1 MGKSTTKRVG
11 SHYVLDDVLGRGS
24 MGTVWRGH
32 DLSDGSPCAIKILN
46 PTLTTDKGATR
57 RFIDER
63 DIFMSVDDDAVV
75 RVTDMVVESSTFAI
89 VMELVD
95 GPDLAQ
101 VLKSLPDHRL
111 DQGTAVSLGIEVCQA
126 LAAIHRVGIR
136 HLDIKPANILIEDP
150 ENVSGAR
157 ITDFGVSEVVA
168 FHGPREVVGT
178 PYYQAPEVAA
188 GWTPTAASDLYS
200 FGVTLY
206 EILAGHMPFQAN
218 SAGNLLRNQPPPAI
232 PGVDPRLWNTIL
244 TCLAPDPSQR
254 PDSAEVLAS

>member
-32 DLSDGSPCAIKILN
+32 DLNDGSPCAIKILN

-101 VLKSLPDHRL
+101 VPVSYTHLTLP
-111 DQGTAVSLGIEVCQA
+111 TI
-126 LAAIHRVGIR
+126 
-136 HLDIKPANILIEDP
+136 
-150 ENVSGAR
+150 
-157 ITDFGVSEVVA
+157 
-168 FHGPREVVGT
+168 
-178 PYYQAPEVAA
+178 
-188 GWTPTAASDLYS
+188 YS
-200 FGVTLY
+200 V
-206 EILAGHMPFQAN
+206 
-218 SAGNLLRNQPPPAI
+218 
-232 PGVDPRLWNTIL
+232 
-244 TCLAPDPSQR
+244 
-254 PDSAEVLAS
+254 

>member
-1 MGKSTTKRVG
+1 MSDEGVMGKSTTKRVG

-32 DLSDGSPCAIKILN
+32 DLNDGSPCAIKILN

-101 VLKSLPDHRL
+101 VLSW
-111 DQGTAVSLGIEVCQA
+111 S
-126 LAAIHRVGIR
+126 
-136 HLDIKPANILIEDP
+136 
-150 ENVSGAR
+150 
-157 ITDFGVSEVVA
+157 
-168 FHGPREVVGT
+168 
-178 PYYQAPEVAA
+178 APPLLRPPIPQRRCLRPSTLCRSVFSCST
-188 GWTPTAASDLYS
+188 WQLYS
-200 FGVTLY
+200 
-206 EILAGHMPFQAN
+206 P
-218 SAGNLLRNQPPPAI
+218 
-232 PGVDPRLWNTIL
+232 
-244 TCLAPDPSQR
+244 
-254 PDSAEVLAS
+254 

>member
-1 MGKSTTKRVG
+1 MGESTTKRVG

-32 DLSDGSPCAIKILN
+32 DLNDGSPCAIKILN

-157 ITDFGVSEVVA
+157 IPISASPKWSPFMARAKSLVPLIT
-168 FHGPREVVGT
+168 RLLKLQLVGRRR
-178 PYYQAPEVAA
+178 P
-188 GWTPTAASDLYS
+188 PTICTHL
-200 FGVTLY
+200 V
-206 EILAGHMPFQAN
+206 
-218 SAGNLLRNQPPPAI
+218 
-232 PGVDPRLWNTIL
+232 
-244 TCLAPDPSQR
+244 
-254 PDSAEVLAS
+254 